1 MKQNAADDEIKLAIA
16 RIFASMCKNSFK
28 RAKIVFNEIQA
39 DVIAAM
45 ISDKKEAISTAASLI
60 VQNMIYSLTD
70 LENKRKIK
78 KQINEVYEFSKNIF
92 FLSFFAY
99 PIGSLIYFLVL
110 SPRGTRIHRRNI
122 SKHYNAHYGT
132 EMFRLWSRQLYRFVF
147 EVCGPRSRL
156 WLDIKIHC
164 VRFA

>member
-1 MKQNAADDEIKLAIA
+1 MSKEDAGCNEIIASGGIKKLLELLKQNVADDEIKLAIA

-39 DVIAAM
+39 EVIAAL

-78 KQINEVYEFSKNIF
+78 KQINEVYEFCKRIF
-92 FLSFFAY
+92 IMFITIEFFFFSSY
-99 PIGSLIYFLVL
+99 LLLYIFIY
-110 SPRGTRIHRRNI
+110 
-122 SKHYNAHYGT
+122 
-132 EMFRLWSRQLYRFVF
+132 
-147 EVCGPRSRL
+147 
-156 WLDIKIHC
+156 
-164 VRFA
+164 